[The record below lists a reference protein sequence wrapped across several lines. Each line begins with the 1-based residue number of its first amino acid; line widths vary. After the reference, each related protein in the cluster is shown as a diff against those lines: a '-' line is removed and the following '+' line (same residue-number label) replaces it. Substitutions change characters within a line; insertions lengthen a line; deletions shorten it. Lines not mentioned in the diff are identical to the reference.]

1 MLLVAEERQ
10 RRQLRGRH
18 LCITQTSCLLH
29 LQVEHQSSLSSRGE
43 DVGTEC
49 RAEQPAGVATAAAM
63 SSSSGE
69 VKQHFTDRRWDEA
82 LDLMLRR
89 LCYGTLAGGVAGFLL
104 LSECWQLLGR
114 GCGAAGR
121 HCVRCWGGVAADGE
135 ALPMATPVLLIAL
148 IFSCHKTSCLPHRA
162 AGAPTARATALGVGA
177 GFGLGSAYQKNQDLF
192 HEIFGVQP
200 DASKKGST

>member
-1 MLLVAEERQ
+1 MWL
-10 RRQLRGRH
+10 
-18 LCITQTSCLLH
+18 
-29 LQVEHQSSLSSRGE
+29 VEHQSSLSSRGE

-104 LSECWQLLGR
+104 LR
-114 GCGAAGR
+114 
-121 HCVRCWGGVAADGE
+121 
-135 ALPMATPVLLIAL
+135 
-148 IFSCHKTSCLPHRA
+148 
-162 AGAPTARATALGVGA
+162 APTARATALGVGA